1 MPKQNEV
8 DSMSYTTYNIGE
20 RFIKCTRLYFMILKM
35 ESVLFKNF

>member
-20 RFIKCTRLYFMILKM
+20 RLLNVRNYIL
-35 ESVLFKNF
+35 